1 MIKKILNNENFLYI
15 SRLIL
20 GVIFIFA
27 SFDKIID
34 PKSFSSVIDN
44 FHVTP
49 ILLNNLAALF
59 IPWLELVVGICLIR
73 GVFINGASF
82 IASSLLLFFIFILV
96 QAIIRGINLDCGCF
110 DLNNATLDESELKI
124 KMLRRIFEDILF
136 LGLAIFVNIGYNDK

>member
-1 MIKKILNNENFLYI
+1 MIKKILNNKNFLYI

-49 ILLNNLAALF
+49 VLLNNLAALF

-82 IASSLLLFFIFILV
+82 IASSLLLFFIFNTIVATFVALFTFAQV
-96 QAIIRGINLDCGCF
+96 WEAEGDRNF
-110 DLNNATLDESELKI
+110 DEC
-124 KMLRRIFEDILF
+124 
-136 LGLAIFVNIGYNDK
+136 